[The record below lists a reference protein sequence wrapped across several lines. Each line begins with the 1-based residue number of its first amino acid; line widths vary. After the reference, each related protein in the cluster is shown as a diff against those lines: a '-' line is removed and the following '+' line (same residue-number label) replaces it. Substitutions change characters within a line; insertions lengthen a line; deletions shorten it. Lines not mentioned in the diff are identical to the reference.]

1 MDTREKIISLPQA
14 KELLNTGDWTVIVG
28 LFDPLTAVQAHRI
41 EDQKRGRM
49 LVVVLE
55 SADTLLPADA
65 RCYLMAALRS
75 VDFVVRAAGHEWH
88 SIIPPHADVQVIEDP
103 QAEKQR
109 SEEFIQRII
118 ARQGS
123 AAS

>member
-1 MDTREKIISLPQA
+1 MPQA
-14 KELLNTGDWTVIVG
+14 RGLLETGAWTAVVG
-28 LFDPLTAVQAHRI
+28 LFDPLTAAQARRVESH
-41 EDQKRGRM
+41 QRGQM
-49 LVVVLE
+49 LVIVLE